1 METIEQYKAKYLMVL
16 EEQLHLHRQLKSQ
29 EMEIAHLRNLV
40 YQKDKDIEQLLPKT
54 RPIPRFPTPSKDPS
68 DSESDS
74 KFIGYTPESDRE
86 KPKRKSSLNA
96 AKPKFDTL
104 ADGSTVPRQCGDC
117 FATHTSGH
125 WCLDQFVKNGHICQ
139 KCYRRR
145 KKMTVSGIEFTP
157 SHECSNCNVR
167 KSSMWFKHPNQAG
180 KYLCSGCKDQIK
192 ITCNILSPKEPQSPV
207 STCSHESVH
216 RGSRISDLLS

>member
-1 METIEQYKAKYLMVL
+1 METLEQYKAKYLMVL
-16 EEQLHLHRQLKSQ
+16 EEQLHLHRQLKNQ

-54 RPIPRFPTPSKDPS
+54 RPIPRFPTPAKEIS
-68 DSESDS
+68 DTESD
-74 KFIGYTPESDRE
+74 KFIGYTHESDKER
-86 KPKRKSSLNA
+86 KRKPSLNA
-96 AKPKFDTL
+96 NKPKFDAL
-104 ADGSTVPRQCGDC
+104 ADGTSIPRQCGDC
-117 FATHTSGH
+117 HATHTSGH
-125 WCLDQFVKNGHICQ
+125 WCLDQHVKNGHICQ

-145 KKMTVSGIEFTP
+145 KKMIVSGIEFIPT
-157 SHECSNCNVR
+157 HECSNCTS
-167 KSSMWFKHPNQAG
+167 KTSPMWFKHPNQGG

-207 STCSHESVH
+207 STCSHESTH